1 VVLWNVLIVRL
12 EVPDPPPGLIETLF
26 ELKVSLGPVGEHTA
40 DRDTVPA
47 NPLILARLIVTVPL
61 LPATK
66 VSELTFV
73 LRLKSCTFTVI
84 VTV

>member
-1 VVLWNVLIVRL
+1 MIVRL

-47 NPLILARLIVTVPL
+47 NPLILARFIVTLPL
-61 LPATK
+61 LPAAK
-66 VSELTFV
+66 ASELTFV
-73 LRLKSCTFTVI
+73 LKLKSCTFTII